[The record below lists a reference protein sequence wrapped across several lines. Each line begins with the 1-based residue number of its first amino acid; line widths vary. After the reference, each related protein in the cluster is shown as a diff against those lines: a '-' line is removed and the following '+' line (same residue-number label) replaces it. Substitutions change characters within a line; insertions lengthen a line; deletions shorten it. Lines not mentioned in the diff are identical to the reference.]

1 MGAAMGV
8 RKRAAPKA
16 VPVAVPVYDASI
28 ARAFDRELPRTPR
41 GTVDVRAARGE
52 QKVHAFEMRS
62 FRARSGAGLILNISS
77 KFRRRSSA
85 PRP

>member
-1 MGAAMGV
+1 MSPQCGHTTPPQMGAAMGV

-41 GTVDVRAARGE
+41 GTVDVRAARGDE
-52 QKVHAFEMRS
+52 KFTPSRCVPFVR
-62 FRARSGAGLILNISS
+62 GAERVCS
-77 KFRRRSSA
+77 
-85 PRP
+85 